1 MALKTGEGRTDG
13 PIFNFRSFQIC
24 SGIESSAAIRYACN
38 CIAVPAIKQQ
48 NKTHSQHNHPQLTDQ
63 RLLRSVDAR
72 TSNELSISVTVWC
85 WDEGSASYLFWEHS
99 DIFSKWLWATHIS
112 PGHARVSR
120 RACRQLALLED
131 KGKEGEQGMPETRNR
146 LLSRYR
152 HERSLM
158 AKLVTSEL
166 RPRGDREGVSS
177 TDTLP
182 NIFQDVDFH
191 DKNFTVEQVL

>member
-1 MALKTGEGRTDG
+1 
-13 PIFNFRSFQIC
+13 
-24 SGIESSAAIRYACN
+24 
-38 CIAVPAIKQQ
+38 
-48 NKTHSQHNHPQLTDQ
+48 
-63 RLLRSVDAR
+63 
-72 TSNELSISVTVWC
+72 
-85 WDEGSASYLFWEHS
+85 
-99 DIFSKWLWATHIS
+99 
-112 PGHARVSR
+112 
-120 RACRQLALLED
+120 
-131 KGKEGEQGMPETRNR
+131 MPETRNR